1 MALFPV
7 KRVRN
12 VAEYVAVLARL
23 RHQRIL
29 WFRGQTN
36 AKRKLVPGLARRRK
50 NWLSSEPLLTTRFR
64 KDAQPLIPF
73 GSRPDTEWA
82 WLLLM
87 QHYGV
92 PTRLLD
98 WTENPLAGLY
108 FAVVSMS
115 GRDTSATDG
124 CVWVLDPVAL
134 NGEASLAGASDSI
147 PTLDVDIALR
157 EYLPTEVATAVN
169 VRPPIAVLAMR
180 MFPRLVAQSGV
191 FTVIHRAPTPIEDI
205 HESQYVAQIMVPRS
219 AKALITKQ
227 LNKMGVT
234 RLSLFPELESVAMHV
249 KSFLK

>member
-12 VAEYVAVLARL
+12 VADYVAVLSRF
-23 RHQRIL
+23 RRQRIL

-36 AKRKLVPGLARRRK
+36 ARRKLIPGLARRGK
-50 NWLSSEPLLTTRFR
+50 NWLSNEPMLTTRFR

-73 GSRPDTEWA
+73 GSRPESDWA

-115 GRDTSATDG
+115 GRNTSATDG
-124 CVWVLDPVAL
+124 CVYVLDPVAL
-134 NGEASLAGASDSI
+134 NGEANLAGASDAI

-157 EYLPTEVATAVN
+157 EYLPGEVATAVN
-169 VRPPIAVLAMR
+169 VRPPVAVLAMR

-191 FTVIHRAPTPIEDI
+191 FTVIHRNPTPIEDI
-205 HESQYVAQIMVPRS
+205 HESKYVGQIVIPRS
-219 AKALITKQ
+219 AKPLITRQ
-227 LNKMGVT
+227 LSKMGVT
-234 RLSLFPELESVAMHV
+234 RLSLFPELESVAIHV